1 MLFEIHAERNA
12 NDKQVFY
19 YDNKTNIL
27 KDSFGNLF
35 QYPEQAQSN
44 GNNTYQQ
51 THQPQAYKSFDKDR
65 PLKKSR
71 EIQVL
76 KIQMGLSCNYSCD
89 YCSQKF
95 VERAPETSKKD
106 IDTFLEKLNVLEF
119 NEQKGLKVEFWGG
132 EPFVYWKTFKP
143 LAEALL
149 DRFSGWKRK
158 PQFSV
163 ITNGSILSDDIIDW
177 LMKYNFQVSISH
189 DGPGQS
195 VRGPDPFDDPEQKK
209 RVLGFY
215 RMMTRLKKG
224 ISFNSMLN
232 SKNQSRKAIYDWF
245 VEFTGDPDVRLGE
258 GTIVDAYD
266 EDGITNSLTS
276 LKEHFEFRKT
286 AFKDIY
292 TTQGKIGFTSI
303 LGKIDNFSSGV
314 LSHATSDS
322 LGQKCGMDDE
332 HVLAIDM
339 RGNVMTCQNVSSL
352 ETSKNGESHLGGTL
366 DDYDAVEI
374 KSSTH
379 WSNREECPKCPVLH
393 LCKGACMFLD
403 KKFWDISCANA
414 YSDNIP
420 LFALAFEKITG
431 YIPVYINNDE
441 LPPERRDIFGTI
453 LEHKE
458 PEKKRFIP
466 IKVISEVIGKV
477 DGVDVYG
484 KSHLAKE

>member
-12 NDKQVFY
+12 NDKAVFY
-19 YDNKTNIL
+19 YNNETNEL
-27 KDSFGNLF
+27 KDSMGNMF
-35 QYPEQAQSN
+35 QFPQNS
-44 GNNTYQQ
+44 NNTWQ
-51 THQPQAYKSFDKDR
+51 TLTQEEFKPFDKDR
-65 PLKKSR
+65 PLKKSKD
-71 EIQVL
+71 IVVL
-76 KIQMGLSCNYSCD
+76 KIQLGLSCNYSCD

-106 IDTFLEKLNVLEF
+106 IDAFLEKLDVLNFDER
-119 NEQKGLKVEFWGG
+119 KGLKIEFWGG
-132 EPFVYWKTFKP
+132 EPFVYWKTLKP

-149 DRFSGWKRK
+149 DRFSTWKQK
-158 PQFSV
+158 PQYSV
-163 ITNGSILSDDIIDW
+163 ITNGSILTDDIIDW

-232 SKNQSRKAIYDWF
+232 SKNTSRKAIYDWF
-245 VEFTGDPDVRLGE
+245 VNFTGDENVRLGE

-276 LKEHFEFRKT
+276 LKEHFEFRKQ

-292 TTQGKIGFTSI
+292 TTQGKIGFTNI
-303 LGKIDNFSSGV
+303 LSKIDNFSNDV
-314 LSHATSDS
+314 LSHSNS
-322 LGQKCGMDDE
+322 KYLGQKCGMDNE
-332 HVLAIDM
+332 HVISIDM
-339 RGNVMTCQNVSSL
+339 RGNVLTCQNVSSL
-352 ETSKNGESHLGGTL
+352 ETSKNGESHLGGNL
-366 DDYDAVEI
+366 DDFDNVEI
-374 KSSTH
+374 KTSTH
-379 WSNREECPKCPVLH
+379 WSNRKECPKCPVLH

-414 YSDNIP
+414 FSDNIP
-420 LFALAFEKITG
+420 LFALSFERITG

-466 IKVISEVIGKV
+466 IKVVSEKIGEV
-477 DGVDVYG
+477 DGVEIYG
-484 KSHLAKE
+484 KSHLVNE

>member
-1 MLFEIHAERNA
+1 MIFEIHAERSA
-12 NDKQVFY
+12 TDKRVFY
-19 YDNKTNIL
+19 YNNETNEL
-27 KDSFGNLF
+27 KDSFDNVY
-35 QYPEQAQSN
+35 QYPQQAQVDDNSN
-44 GNNTYQQ
+44 FRQITGLEE
-51 THQPQAYKSFDKDR
+51 YKPFDKDR
-65 PLKKSR
+65 PLVKSKN
-71 EIQVL
+71 IQLL
-76 KIQMGLSCNYSCD
+76 KIQLGLSCNYSCD

-106 IDTFLEKLNVLEF
+106 IDAFLDKLNVLEF
-119 NEQKGLKVEFWGG
+119 DEETGLKVEFWGG

-149 DRFSGWKRK
+149 DRFSSWKRK
-158 PQFSV
+158 PQYSV
-163 ITNGSILSDDIIDW
+163 ITNGSILTDDMIDW

-209 RVLGFY
+209 RLIGFY
-215 RMMTRLKKG
+215 RMMTRLRKG

-245 VEFTGDPDVRLGE
+245 VEQTGDPDVRLGE

-292 TTQGKIGFTSI
+292 TTQGKIGFSGI
-303 LGKIDNFSSGV
+303 LAKIDNFSQAV
-314 LSHATSDS
+314 LSQASS
-322 LGQKCGMDDE
+322 KYLGQKCGMDNE
-332 HVLAIDM
+332 HVLAVDM

-352 ETSKNGESHLGGTL
+352 ETGKNGESHHGGNL
-366 DDYDAVEI
+366 DDYDNVAI
-374 KSSTH
+374 KTSTH

-393 LCKGACMFLD
+393 ICKGACMFLD
-403 KKFWDISCANA
+403 KKFWEISCANA

-466 IKVISEVIGKV
+466 IKVISEKVGEV
-477 DGVDVYG
+477 DGVEIYG
-484 KSHLAKE
+484 KSHLAGE